1 MPSEQEITRLR
12 QLIRRAE
19 GDLDQ
24 LSDADRNQITQAIE
38 TVRAMRRNVHLG
50 MPAIRPDATSLP
62 GRRPA

>member
-1 MPSEQEITRLR
+1 MPSEQEIARLR

-19 GDLDQ
+19 GDLGQ
-24 LSDADRNQITQAIE
+24 LSDADQNQITQAID

-62 GRRPA
+62 AQRPA